1 MENKLTLKEITL
13 LKNMIHNHITIQ
25 QMSGVNENEMLNN
38 ISEKLSDLMIKL

>member
-1 MENKLTLKEITL
+1 
-13 LKNMIHNHITIQ
+13 MIHNHITIQ